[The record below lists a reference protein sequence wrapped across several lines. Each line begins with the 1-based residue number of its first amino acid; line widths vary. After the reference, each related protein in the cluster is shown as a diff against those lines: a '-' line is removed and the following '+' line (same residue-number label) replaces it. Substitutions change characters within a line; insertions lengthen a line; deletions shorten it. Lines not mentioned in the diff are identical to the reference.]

1 MTVLSHIYAS
11 YRHLMGCLPD
21 PAFLCQ
27 GGQILSVNTVALQAL
42 RVKAEGDLLGRSFAD
57 LTGGDYRPV
66 FEDGLADV
74 AEEGAIPML
83 LLRQDG
89 SPMECEV
96 RVTALEPDSDL
107 YFIHAR
113 DLTDRMK
120 TIRDVMASEQR
131 YRALVDL
138 ALDAMVVITQGRIT
152 MVNASAVQVLR
163 LPSAEAMVG
172 LPVERIIHPDYH
184 ALLDLGLDALS
195 EEPGLL
201 PLKLLTADGDGL
213 DAEARVVAL
222 PGTRTHVLE
231 ARDIS
236 ARVRAAE
243 GVREREARLK
253 GILNTVAD
261 AIVTIDESGMVQ
273 SFNRAAERMF
283 GLPAEQAI
291 GSALSRFLP
300 EPDGSGGDTVVLPLP
315 GMELDHMARRADGT
329 RFPAAVTFSPL
340 RLGRQSFQTG
350 VIRDITDRRRAEEAE
365 RRYTEDLQ
373 RQVEE
378 RTRELLRLTHESQGV
393 LNAAGDGILG
403 INAAGTVTFAN
414 PAMTALLG
422 WNPGDVIGRSA
433 TEVFRHGDG
442 ARAGQPVRVRAALRR
457 GVFHDRVEMT
467 LMRRD
472 GTTFIA
478 EYTSNPIPGAPG
490 EDVAGA
496 VVVVRDITER
506 RMVEERLK
514 IAATVFETTAEG
526 ILVCGPD
533 GIITVSNPAL
543 DRIVG
548 IPARLGSTVDRI
560 LFSGSEYSWETL
572 LETLGRAGHAEEEFW
587 AERPDGR
594 RFAARLAA
602 SGIRSP
608 GGDIRHVVLVIND
621 ITQRK
626 LDEERIRY
634 QATYDSLTGLPNRV
648 LFHDR
653 LGQAVRS
660 MHRSG
665 QPMAL
670 MFIDLDGFKAVND
683 TLGHD
688 AGDILLREAARRLSS
703 SVRESD
709 TVARLGGDEFTVIM
723 GGIDDT
729 SCVCD
734 VAGRILR
741 SLSVPFDLGT
751 HEGRP
756 LTGMVSASIGIALAP
771 EHAGDADTLL
781 RLADAAMYRAKDQ
794 GKSRYVVSA
803 GLAVATETGTGAG
816 VSHT

>member
-1 MTVLSHIYAS
+1 
-11 YRHLMGCLPD
+11 MGCLPD

-27 GGQILSVNTVALQAL
+27 GGQILSVNAVAVGAL
-42 RVKAEGDLLGRSFAD
+42 RVKGEADLLGRAFAE

-66 FEDGLADV
+66 FEGGLADV
-74 AEEGAIPML
+74 AQEGAIPML

-96 RVTALEPDSDL
+96 RVTALDPDSDL
-107 YFIHAR
+107 YFVHAR

-120 TIRDVMASEQR
+120 AIREVMASEQR

-138 ALDAMVVITQGRIT
+138 ALDAMVVITNGRIT
-152 MVNASAVQVLR
+152 MVNASAVQVLC

-172 LPVERIIHPDYH
+172 QPLGRIIHPDYH
-184 ALLDLGLDALS
+184 ALLELGLDALS

-201 PLKLLTADGDGL
+201 PLKLLTADGAGL

-261 AIVTIDESGMVQ
+261 AIVTIDESGVVQ

-283 GLPAEQAI
+283 GLRADEAI

-300 EPDGSGGDTVVLPLP
+300 GPDDSIVLPLP
-315 GMELDHMARRADGT
+315 GMELDHVARRADGT
-329 RFPAAVTFSPL
+329 QFPAAVTFSPL

-365 RRYTEDLQ
+365 RRYTEDLE

-378 RTRELLRLTHESQGV
+378 RTRELRRLTHESQGV

-414 PAMTALLG
+414 PAMTGLLG
-422 WNPGDVIGRSA
+422 WGVGDVIGRSA

-472 GTTFIA
+472 GSTFIA
-478 EYTSNPIPGAPG
+478 EYTSSPIPGAPG

-548 IPARLGSTVDRI
+548 VPARLGSTVDRI
-560 LFSGSEYSWETL
+560 LFTASEYSWETL

-665 QPMAL
+665 HPMAL

-688 AGDILLREAARRLSS
+688 AGDVLLREAARRLSS

-723 GGIDDT
+723 GGIEDT
-729 SCVCD
+729 SCVRD
-734 VAGRILR
+734 VAERILR
-741 SLSVPFDLGT
+741 SLSAPFDLGT

-756 LTGMVSASIGIALAP
+756 LTGMVSASIGIALGP

-803 GLAVATETGTGAG
+803 AAAGGAG
-816 VSHT
+816 GAHT